1 MNNQRAANV
10 VNLKPMEKQPQILRL
25 RLPQKTAANFAQDDN
40 LVVMR
45 SSDSQH
51 Q

>member
-25 RLPQKTAANFAQDDN
+25 RLPHKTRQTS
-40 LVVMR
+40 LRMTILL
-45 SSDSQH
+45 
-51 Q
+51 